1 MNRMNIVITG
11 HVDHG
16 KSTLIGR
23 LLADTESL
31 PEGKLD
37 SVRNMCAK
45 NARPFEYAFL
55 LDALEDE
62 QKQGITI
69 DSARV
74 FFKSEQ
80 REYII
85 IDAPG
90 HIEFL
95 KNMLTGASRAKAA
108 VLLIDAAEGIAENS
122 RRHGLLLSLLGIRQ
136 VVVAVNK
143 MDLVG
148 YDKTVFDTIVEE
160 YGEYLAGLGITPK
173 HFIPVAARNG
183 DNLKNRSEEMGWYTG
198 ATVLE
203 ALDGFEE
210 EKDLDEKPFAM
221 PVQDIYKFTADN
233 DNRRIFAGTVVSGS
247 LKVGDQVTFLPS
259 GKSSRVRSIES
270 FNTPVKMT
278 ASAGEAA
285 GFTLE
290 TQIYVKPG
298 EVAVVDGVSSVK
310 TSSQFRANVFWLANR
325 PFEAGRQYKLKLA
338 ASKAPVVIESIEKL
352 IDARSLDSSQEKNS
366 IERHEA
372 ATVVLRTSDLIA
384 FDTFENNEP
393 LGRFVII
400 DEYNI
405 AGGGIILNEENS
417 SAAVI
422 RTHTQQE
429 IELNAYIRKHYP
441 HWECVEITS

>member
-23 LLADTESL
+23 LLADTNSL
-31 PEGKLD
+31 PEGKLEAVK
-37 SVRNMCAK
+37 SMCAK

-74 FFKSEQ
+74 FFKSSL

-95 KNMLTGASRAKAA
+95 KNMLTGASRASAA
-108 VLLIDAAEGIAENS
+108 VLLIDAKEGIAENS

-143 MDLVG
+143 MDLVN
-148 YDKTVFDTIVEE
+148 YSKETFDNIVRD
-160 YGEYLAGLGITPK
+160 YSEYLAGLGITPK
-173 HFIPVAARNG
+173 HFIPVAAREG
-183 DNLKNRSEEMGWYTG
+183 DNLKNTSEHMPWYTG
-198 ATVLE
+198 ETILE

-210 EKDLDEKPFAM
+210 DKALQEKPFAM
-221 PVQDIYKFTADN
+221 PLQDVYKFTANN
-233 DNRRIFAGTVVSGS
+233 DDRRIFAGTVVSGS
-247 LKVGDQVTFLPS
+247 VSVGDQVTFLPS
-259 GKSSRVRSIES
+259 GKSSRVSSIES
-270 FNTPVKMT
+270 FNTPIKYSV
-278 ASAGEAA
+278 SAGEAA

-298 EVAVVDGVSSVK
+298 EVAVVEGQSDLK
-310 TSSQFRANVFWLANR
+310 TSNLFRANVFWLGNK
-325 PFEAGRQYKLKLA
+325 PFETGKQYKLKLA
-338 ASKAPVVIESIEKL
+338 ASKSPVVIEKIEKL
-352 IDARSLDSSQEKNS
+352 IDAQSLDNNDNRTDIK
-366 IERHEA
+366 RHEA
-372 ATVVLRTSDLIA
+372 ATVVLRTSNFLA

-405 AGGGIILNEENS
+405 AGGGIILESIATETLTKRIYS
-417 SAAVI
+417 
-422 RTHTQQE
+422 QQE
-429 IELNAYIRKHYP
+429 IELNAYVRKHYP
-441 HWECVEITS
+441 HWECKEISN